1 MKVFLAV
8 AALAG
13 LVTAQSRLE
22 FSKYHLSQCT
32 EGYIAHAAR
41 EMTGTE
47 AIEEGKYGYCLV
59 YTQDDIFFDWK
70 CLCRAGDGEGS
81 AIIDTARQAGLVGLD
96 CGWDYTFAVVFPEMR
111 NFCRTLLREDIAIS
125 TPRRHRALKQP
136 PSMS

>member
-96 CGWDYTFAVVFPEMR
+96 CGWDYTFGTSPCLRCNRASHDILHTRQLNR
-111 NFCRTLLREDIAIS
+111 NMPKSSKL
-125 TPRRHRALKQP
+125 
-136 PSMS
+136 M